1 VSDQDRVPTHPRRT
15 PLVFLGSWMMGRR
28 ASVAAIA
35 AALALGLVVPAA
47 AQFGWIFGD
56 PPPRP
61 PSTVPGGRQQMPPPP
76 QQQPD
81 YPPPPANYPPPPAN
95 YPPAPGGPPSGGPYD
110 GGVQSRS
117 LPPPS
122 GGPYDGGVQSRSL
135 PPPGAGLDPAPRAPI
150 ALTPPAAQ
158 GPAPRAPRG
167 PIDTSPQPGDEVV
180 TEPPSQ
186 RIVNKAALF
195 SGLDK
200 ITGRI
205 ISFDVAIG
213 ETVQFG
219 ALQVT
224 PRACYTRPSTEAQN
238 TDSFIEVDEVTL
250 QGEVR
255 RIFTGWV
262 FAASPGLHAVEHP
275 IYDIWLTD
283 CKSPAVVAAE
293 PVAPPPAAA
302 AAQPPRNPPPPAQP
316 KQKQAPK
323 QQQQTQQGLPPIR

>member
-1 VSDQDRVPTHPRRT
+1 
-15 PLVFLGSWMMGRR
+15 MGRR
-28 ASVAAIA
+28 TSVAAIA
-35 AALALGLVVPAA
+35 TAVALGLVVPAA

-56 PPPRP
+56 PPRP
-61 PSTVPGGRQQMPPPP
+61 PSNVPGGRPQQPP
-76 QQQPD
+76 QQPYPQQPD
-81 YPPPPANYPPPPAN
+81 YPPPPANYPPAN
-95 YPPAPGGPPSGGPYD
+95 YPPPPDYQPGGQPP
-110 GGVQSRS
+110 GVQSRP

-122 GGPYDGGVQSRSL
+122 G
-135 PPPGAGLDPAPRAPI
+135 AALDPAPRAPLPPPGAAPTNLAPNLGPAPGGPAPGGP
-150 ALTPPAAQ
+150 AL
-158 GPAPRAPRG
+158 GPAPRGPRG
-167 PIDTSPQPGDEVV
+167 QPADTSPQPGDEVI
-180 TEPPSQ
+180 TEPPPQ
-186 RIVNKAALF
+186 RIVNKSALF

-205 ISFDVAIG
+205 ISFDVSIG

-224 PRACYTRPSTEAQN
+224 PRTCFTRPTTETQN
-238 TDSFIEVDEVTL
+238 TDAFIEVEEVTL

-283 CKSPAVVAAE
+283 CKSPVVVAE
-293 PVAPPPAAA
+293 PVAPAPTPAAA
-302 AAQPPRNPPPPAQP
+302 PPPRNPPAQP

-323 QQQQTQQGLPPIR
+323 QQPQQQTQGFPPLR

>member
-1 VSDQDRVPTHPRRT
+1 
-15 PLVFLGSWMMGRR
+15 MMGRR
-28 ASVAAIA
+28 KSVAAIA
-35 AALALGLVVPAA
+35 ALVALGLVVPAA

-56 PPPRP
+56 PPRP
-61 PSTVPGGRQQMPPPP
+61 PSNVPGGRPQQP
-76 QQQPD
+76 QQPYPQQPD
-81 YPPPPANYPPPPAN
+81 YPPPPANYPPAN
-95 YPPAPGGPPSGGPYD
+95 YPPDYPPGSAQP
-110 GGVQSRS
+110 GVQSRP

-122 GGPYDGGVQSRSL
+122 G
-135 PPPGAGLDPAPRAPI
+135 AALDPAPRAP
-150 ALTPPAAQ
+150 LPPPGAAPTNLSPNLGPAPGSPP
-158 GPAPRAPRG
+158 GPAPRGPRG
-167 PIDTSPQPGDEVV
+167 QQPADTSPQPGDEVI
-180 TEPPSQ
+180 TEPPPQ
-186 RIVNKAALF
+186 RIVNKSALF

-205 ISFDVAIG
+205 ISFDVAVG

-224 PRACYTRPSTEAQN
+224 PRTCFTRPTTETQN
-238 TDSFIEVDEVTL
+238 TDAFIEVEEVTL

-283 CKSPAVVAAE
+283 CKSPIVVAE
-293 PVAPPPAAA
+293 PVAPAPTPAAA
-302 AAQPPRNPPPPAQP
+302 PPPRNPPAQP

-323 QQQQTQQGLPPIR
+323 QQPQQQTQGFPPIR

>member
-1 VSDQDRVPTHPRRT
+1 
-15 PLVFLGSWMMGRR
+15 MMGRR
-28 ASVAAIA
+28 ASVATIA
-35 AALALGLVVPAA
+35 AALALGSVIPAA

-56 PPPRP
+56 PPRP
-61 PSTVPGGRQQMPPPP
+61 PSSVPGGRPPP
-76 QQQPD
+76 QQPPD
-81 YPPPPANYPPPPAN
+81 YPPPPPTNYPPPAN
-95 YPPAPGGPPSGGPYD
+95 SPPGPGGPPSGGPYD

-122 GGPYDGGVQSRSL
+122 GGPYDGGVQARPL
-135 PPPGAGLDPAPRAPI
+135 PPPSGGPYDGGAQARPLPPPAGALDPAPRAPI

-180 TEPPSQ
+180 AEPPSQ
-186 RIVNKAALF
+186 RITNKAALF

-224 PRACYTRPSTEAQN
+224 PRACFTRPSTETQN

-275 IYDIWLTD
+275 IYDIWLSD
-283 CKSPAVVAAE
+283 CKSPVVVAE
-293 PVAPPPAAA
+293 PVAAPPPL
-302 AAQPPRNPPPPAQP
+302 AQPPRNPPPAQP

-323 QQQQTQQGLPPIR
+323 QQQTQQGLPPIR

>member
-1 VSDQDRVPTHPRRT
+1 MPTP
-15 PLVFLGSWMMGRR
+15 
-28 ASVAAIA
+28 
-35 AALALGLVVPAA
+35 
-47 AQFGWIFGD
+47 Q
-56 PPPRP
+56 
-61 PSTVPGGRQQMPPPP
+61 PSP
-76 QQQPD
+76 QQPD
-81 YPPPPANYPPPPAN
+81 YPPPAN
-95 YPPAPGGPPSGGPYD
+95 YPPAPGGPPPGNAAPGPFGGA
-110 GGVQSRS
+110 VQSRP
-117 LPPPS
+117 LPPPT
-122 GGPYDGGVQSRSL
+122 GAALDPAPRSL
-135 PPPGAGLDPAPRAPI
+135 DPAARAPTALDPAARAPAFDPAPRAP
-150 ALTPPAAQ
+150 ALDPVSRAPAP
-158 GPAPRAPRG
+158 GPAQRLPRG
-167 PIDTSPQPGDEVV
+167 QQPADTSPQPGDEVI

-186 RIVNKAALF
+186 KIVNNAALF

-219 ALQVT
+219 ALQLT
-224 PRACYTRPSTEAQN
+224 PRACFTRPSTETAN

-283 CKSPAVVAAE
+283 CKSPVVVAE
-293 PVAPPPAAA
+293 PVAPPAAA
-302 AAQPPRNPPPPAQP
+302 AAPPARNPPAQP

-323 QQQQTQQGLPPIR
+323 QQQPQQQTGFPPFR

>member
-1 VSDQDRVPTHPRRT
+1 
-15 PLVFLGSWMMGRR
+15 MMGRR
-28 ASVAAIA
+28 TSVAAIA
-35 AALALGLVVPAA
+35 ALVALGLVVPAA

-56 PPPRP
+56 PPRP
-61 PSTVPGGRQQMPPPP
+61 PSNVPGGRPQQP
-76 QQQPD
+76 QQPYPQQPD
-81 YPPPPANYPPPPAN
+81 YPPPPANYPPAN
-95 YPPAPGGPPSGGPYD
+95 YPPDYPPGSAQPGI
-110 GGVQSRS
+110 QSRP

-122 GGPYDGGVQSRSL
+122 G
-135 PPPGAGLDPAPRAPI
+135 AALDPAPRAP
-150 ALTPPAAQ
+150 LPPPGAAPTNLSPNLGPAPGSPP
-158 GPAPRAPRG
+158 GPAPRGSRG
-167 PIDTSPQPGDEVV
+167 QQPADTSPQPGDEVI
-180 TEPPSQ
+180 TEPPPQ
-186 RIVNKAALF
+186 RIVNKSALF

-205 ISFDVAIG
+205 ISFDVAVG

-224 PRACYTRPSTEAQN
+224 PRTCFTRPTTETQN
-238 TDSFIEVDEVTL
+238 TDAFIEVEEVTL

-283 CKSPAVVAAE
+283 CKSPIVVAE
-293 PVAPPPAAA
+293 PVAPAPTPAAA
-302 AAQPPRNPPPPAQP
+302 PPPRNPPAQP

-323 QQQQTQQGLPPIR
+323 QQPQQQTQGFPPIR

>member
-1 VSDQDRVPTHPRRT
+1 
-15 PLVFLGSWMMGRR
+15 MMGRR
-28 ASVAAIA
+28 TSVAAIA
-35 AALALGLVVPAA
+35 ALVALGLVVPAA

-56 PPPRP
+56 PPRP
-61 PSTVPGGRQQMPPPP
+61 PSNVPGGRPQQP
-76 QQQPD
+76 QQPYPQQPYPQQPD
-81 YPPPPANYPPPPAN
+81 YPPPPANYPPAN
-95 YPPAPGGPPSGGPYD
+95 YPPDYPPGSAQPGI
-110 GGVQSRS
+110 QSRP

-122 GGPYDGGVQSRSL
+122 G
-135 PPPGAGLDPAPRAPI
+135 AALDPAPRAP
-150 ALTPPAAQ
+150 LPPPGAAPTNLSPNLGPAPGSPP
-158 GPAPRAPRG
+158 GPAPRGPRG
-167 PIDTSPQPGDEVV
+167 QPADTSPQPGDEVI
-180 TEPPSQ
+180 TEPPPQ
-186 RIVNKAALF
+186 RIVNKSALF

-205 ISFDVAIG
+205 ISFDVAVG

-224 PRACYTRPSTEAQN
+224 PRTCFTRPTTETQN
-238 TDSFIEVDEVTL
+238 TDAFIEVEEVTL

-283 CKSPAVVAAE
+283 CKSPIVVAE
-293 PVAPPPAAA
+293 PVAPAPTPAAA
-302 AAQPPRNPPPPAQP
+302 PPPRNPPAQP

-323 QQQQTQQGLPPIR
+323 QQPQQQTQGFPPFR

>member
-1 VSDQDRVPTHPRRT
+1 
-15 PLVFLGSWMMGRR
+15 MMGRR
-28 ASVAAIA
+28 TSVAAIA
-35 AALALGLVVPAA
+35 TAVALGLVVPAA

-56 PPPRP
+56 PPRP
-61 PSTVPGGRQQMPPPP
+61 PSNVPGGRPQQP
-76 QQQPD
+76 QQPYPQQPD
-81 YPPPPANYPPPPAN
+81 YPPPPANYPPANYPPAN
-95 YPPAPGGPPSGGPYD
+95 YPPDYPPGSAQP
-110 GGVQSRS
+110 GVQSRP

-122 GGPYDGGVQSRSL
+122 G
-135 PPPGAGLDPAPRAPI
+135 AALDPAPRAP
-150 ALTPPAAQ
+150 LPPPGAAPTNLSPNLGPAPGSPP
-158 GPAPRAPRG
+158 GPAPRGPRG
-167 PIDTSPQPGDEVV
+167 QQPADTSPQPGDEVI
-180 TEPPSQ
+180 TEPPPQ
-186 RIVNKAALF
+186 RIVNKSALF

-205 ISFDVAIG
+205 ISFDVAVG

-224 PRACYTRPSTEAQN
+224 PRTCFTRPTTETQN
-238 TDSFIEVDEVTL
+238 TDAFIEVEEVTL

-283 CKSPAVVAAE
+283 CKSPIVVAE
-293 PVAPPPAAA
+293 PVAPAPTPAAA
-302 AAQPPRNPPPPAQP
+302 PPPRNPPAQP

-323 QQQQTQQGLPPIR
+323 QQPQQQTQGFPPIR

>member
-1 VSDQDRVPTHPRRT
+1 
-15 PLVFLGSWMMGRR
+15 MMGRR
-28 ASVAAIA
+28 TSVAAIA
-35 AALALGLVVPAA
+35 TAVALGLVVPAA

-56 PPPRP
+56 PPRP
-61 PSTVPGGRQQMPPPP
+61 PSNVPGGRPQQPP
-76 QQQPD
+76 QQPYPQQPD
-81 YPPPPANYPPPPAN
+81 YPPPPANYPPAN
-95 YPPAPGGPPSGGPYD
+95 YPPPPDYQPGGQPP
-110 GGVQSRS
+110 GVQSRP

-122 GGPYDGGVQSRSL
+122 G
-135 PPPGAGLDPAPRAPI
+135 AALDPAPRAPLPPPGAAPTNLAPNLGPAPGGPAPGGP
-150 ALTPPAAQ
+150 AL
-158 GPAPRAPRG
+158 GPAPRGPRG
-167 PIDTSPQPGDEVV
+167 QPADTSPQPGDEVI
-180 TEPPSQ
+180 TEPPPQ
-186 RIVNKAALF
+186 RIVNKSALF

-205 ISFDVAIG
+205 ISFDVSIG

-224 PRACYTRPSTEAQN
+224 PRTCFTRPTTETQN
-238 TDSFIEVDEVTL
+238 TDAFIEVEEVTL

-283 CKSPAVVAAE
+283 CKSPVVVAE
-293 PVAPPPAAA
+293 PVAPAPTPAAA
-302 AAQPPRNPPPPAQP
+302 PPPRNPPAQP

-323 QQQQTQQGLPPIR
+323 QQPQQQTQQGLPPFR

>member
-1 VSDQDRVPTHPRRT
+1 
-15 PLVFLGSWMMGRR
+15 MMGRR
-28 ASVAAIA
+28 TAVTAIA
-35 AALALGLVVPAA
+35 AAVALGLVVPAA

-56 PPPRP
+56 PPRP
-61 PSTVPGGRQQMPPPP
+61 PSNVPDGRP
-76 QQQPD
+76 QQPQQPYPRQPD
-81 YPPPPANYPPPPAN
+81 YPPPPANYPPPPD
-95 YPPAPGGPPSGGPYD
+95 YQPGGQPP
-110 GGVQSRS
+110 GVQSRP
-117 LPPPS
+117 LP
-122 GGPYDGGVQSRSL
+122 
-135 PPPGAGLDPAPRAPI
+135 PPPGAALDPAPRAP
-150 ALTPPAAQ
+150 LQPPGAAPPNPAPNLAPHPAP
-158 GPAPRAPRG
+158 GPAPRGPRG
-167 PIDTSPQPGDEVV
+167 QQPADTSPQPGDEVI

-186 RIVNKAALF
+186 RIVNKSALF

-224 PRACYTRPSTEAQN
+224 PRTCFTRPTTETQN
-238 TDSFIEVDEVTL
+238 TDAFIEVEEVTL

-283 CKSPAVVAAE
+283 CKSPVVVAE
-293 PVAPPPAAA
+293 PVAPAPTPAAA
-302 AAQPPRNPPPPAQP
+302 PPPRNPPAQP

-323 QQQQTQQGLPPIR
+323 QPPQQQQTQGFPPFR